1 LNSRRR
7 GWIIIAFD
15 LLFVIGV
22 YFLYTQFAV
31 TPSENTVTVQD
42 TLQYTVTVA
51 PPSGDTIPI
60 RLTVSNPGTE
70 SRTAS
75 LPEGLVLFL
84 TTGRQTDGTDHFWAA
99 RPITAGSVTLGSG
112 ERRSWRYAPRFPV
125 DRPSPLFVAL
135 YVDEDRQDKVRVPE

>member
-1 LNSRRR
+1 MNSRRR

-31 TPSENTVTVQD
+31 TPSENTVTVRD
-42 TLQYTVTVA
+42 TLQYTVSVS

-75 LPEGLVLFL
+75 LPEGVVLFL
-84 TTGRQTDGTDHFWAA
+84 TTGRQTEGTDHFWAA
-99 RPITAGSVTLGSG
+99 RPISAGSVTLGSG
-112 ERRSWRYAPRFPV
+112 ERRSWRYAPRFPEE
-125 DRPSPLFVAL
+125 RPSPLFVAL
-135 YVDEDRQDKVRVPE
+135 YVDEDRQDKVRIPE